1 MSLEDETPKSIVD
14 EFKDFIKA
22 GKEGSDDVIRGIP
35 DAWRPRSEIDNNGG
49 FVVSTPRPDG
59 NTPGAEEL
67 LREANLDPAEWV
79 VTSSR
84 KSRWQRY
91 DGEYLESFR
100 LNVVPLHNSSGKDYD
115 SEKLIE
121 EIVNWRPTGPV
132 NDKPGNLTAVYSLGD
147 TQYGKDDTPAIVE
160 RVLRTF
166 DEVVE
171 HHKYLMTKYNFEQI
185 ALPQLGDC
193 IEGMTSQ
200 KGKVMGRH
208 DIGVAQQVQ
217 VGRRILMAQ
226 IKSMAQLAPKIIVP
240 VVPGN
245 HDEVQRFLVSRP
257 EDSWQIEIVRAVED
271 AVLENEFLKDR
282 IEFRYPAKDDSTL
295 AVNLSGT
302 LYGMAHGHQKANMVN
317 WWQGQ
322 VMGRCSVAN
331 ADILNVGHLHHYDVQ
346 SVGKRLFIQN
356 PAMDNGS
363 AWWRDKSGL
372 ESHPGIVSLVVGK
385 DFDARRELVVL
396 GGFR

>member
-1 MSLEDETPKSIVD
+1 MVPMSIKDD
-14 EFKDFIKA
+14 FNEFVSA
-22 GKEGSDDVIRGIP
+22 GKEGSDNIAKDIP
-35 DAWRPRSEIDNNGG
+35 ESWRPRSEIGSDGG
-49 FVVSTPRPDG
+49 FVISTPVVG
-59 NTPGAEEL
+59 ENIPGARDAL
-67 LREANLDPAEWV
+67 IEAGLNPDEWQV
-79 VTSSR
+79 VNMR
-84 KSRWQRY
+84 QGRWQRW
-91 DGEYLESFR
+91 DEAWLTSIR
-100 LNVVPLHNSSGKDYD
+100 LNIVPARGYAGKDYD
-115 SEKLIE
+115 AEKLIE
-121 EIVNWRPTGPV
+121 SMVNWRP
-132 NDKPGNLTAVYSLGD
+132 DKSVDFEGDLTAVYSLGD
-147 TQYGKDDTPAIVE
+147 TQYGKDDTPAIVD

-166 DEVVE
+166 SEAVA
-171 HHKYLMTKYNFEQI
+171 HHEFLQKKYKIGQI

-217 VGRRILMAQ
+217 VGRRILMNQ
-226 IKSMAQLAPKIIVP
+226 IKAMAPLAGKIIVP

-271 AVLENEFLKDR
+271 ACLENDFLKDR
-282 IEFRYPAKDDSTL
+282 VEFRYPAKDDSTL

-302 LYGMAHGHQKANMVN
+302 LYGMAHGHQARDMVK
-317 WWQGQ
+317 WWSGQ

-346 SVGKRLFIQN
+346 SVGARLFIQN

-363 AWWRDKSGL
+363 AWFRDKSGL
-372 ESHPGIVSLVVGK
+372 ESHPGITSLVVGAG
-385 DFDARRELVVL
+385 FDARRELVVL

>member
-1 MSLEDETPKSIVD
+1 MALKD
-14 EFKDFIKA
+14 EFNEFVKA
-22 GKEGSDDVIRGIP
+22 GIEGSDNVTKDIP
-35 DAWRPRSEIDNNGG
+35 DAWRPRSEIGTDGG

-59 NTPGAEEL
+59 NTPGAEEI
-67 LREANLDPAEWV
+67 LREANLDPAEWAV
-79 VTSSR
+79 VSHR
-84 KSRWQRY
+84 RSRWQRY
-91 DGEYLESFR
+91 DGEWLESFR
-100 LNVVPLHNSSGKDYD
+100 VNVVPVSGGSAKDYD
-115 SEKLIE
+115 AEKLIE
-121 EIVNWRPTGPV
+121 SISSWRPESSIDFEG
-132 NDKPGNLTAVYSLGD
+132 DLTAVYSLGD
-147 TQYGKDDTPAIVE
+147 TQYGKDDTPAIVD
-160 RVLRTF
+160 RVLKSF
-166 DEVVE
+166 SAAVE
-171 HHKYLMTKYNFEQI
+171 HHKFLQQKYKISQI

-217 VGRRILMAQ
+217 VGRRVLMAQ
-226 IKSMAQLAPKIIVP
+226 IKAMAPFATKIIVP

-271 AVLENEFLKDR
+271 ACLENDFLKDR
-282 IEFRYPAKDDSTL
+282 VEFRYPAKDDSTL

-302 LYGMAHGHQKANMVN
+302 LYGMAHGHQGRDMVK
-317 WWQGQ
+317 WWSGQ

-346 SVGKRLFIQN
+346 SVGMRLFIQN

-363 AWWRDKSGL
+363 AWFRDKSGL
-372 ESHPGIVSLVVGK
+372 ESHPGITSLVVGEG
-385 DFDARRELVVL
+385 FDPRRELVVL

>member
-1 MSLEDETPKSIVD
+1 MSIKD
-14 EFKDFIKA
+14 EFDKFVQT
-22 GKEGSDDVIRGIP
+22 GKEGSDKILKSIP
-35 DAWRPRSEIDNNGG
+35 ENWRPRSEIDQETGG
-49 FVVSTPRPDG
+49 FIVGSPRPDG

-67 LREANLDPAEWV
+67 LREANLDPAEWRV
-79 VTSSR
+79 VSHR
-84 KSRWQRY
+84 RGRWQKY
-91 DGEYLESFR
+91 DGDWLESFR
-100 LNVVPLHNSSGKDYD
+100 VNVVPAEGVAKPDYD
-115 SEKLIE
+115 AESLISEISK
-121 EIVNWRPTGPV
+121 W
-132 NDKPGNLTAVYSLGD
+132 KPGKLQQFDGDLTAVYSIGD
-147 TQYGKDDTPAIVE
+147 TQYGKDDTPAIVD
-160 RVLRTF
+160 RVLRSF
-166 DEVVE
+166 DEAVE
-171 HHKYLMTKYNFEQI
+171 HHKYVAKKYGISQI

-226 IKSMAQLAPKIIVP
+226 IKALAPFAKKIIVP

-271 AVLENEFLKDR
+271 ACAENDYLRELV
-282 IEFRYPAKDDSTL
+282 EFRYPAKDDSTL

-302 LYGMAHGHQKANMVN
+302 IYGMAHGHQSRDMAK

-322 VMGRCSVAN
+322 VMGNCSIAQ
-331 ADILNVGHLHHYDVQ
+331 ADILNVGHLHHYVAKA
-346 SVGKRLFIQN
+346 VGTKLFVQN

-363 AWWRDKSGL
+363 SWFRDKSGL
-372 ESHPGIVSLVVGK
+372 ESHPGIVSMVVGAG
-385 DFDARRELVVL
+385 FDPRRELIVL
-396 GGFR
+396 GGMR

>member
-1 MSLEDETPKSIVD
+1 MSIKD
-14 EFKDFIKA
+14 EFNKFVKA
-22 GKEGSDDVIRGIP
+22 GQEGSDKLTKDIP
-35 DAWRPRSEIDNNGG
+35 ETWRPRSEVDANGG
-49 FVVSTPRPDG
+49 FVVSSPGVGETV
-59 NTPGAEEL
+59 PGAREAL
-67 LREANLDPAEWV
+67 IEANLNPEDWE
-79 VTSSR
+79 VTSVR
-84 KSRWQRY
+84 RGRWQRY
-91 DGEYLESFR
+91 DGEWLESLR
-100 LNVVPLHNSSGKDYD
+100 LNIVPSRGSGTDYD
-115 SEKLIE
+115 AKALIQ
-121 EIVNWRPTGPV
+121 EIVKW
-132 NDKPGNLTAVYSLGD
+132 KPGKTYDHDGDLTAVYSLGD
-147 TQYGKDDTPAIVE
+147 TQYGKDDTPAIVD

-166 DEVVE
+166 DECVE
-171 HHKYLMTKYNFEQI
+171 HHKLLMKKYPNRINQI

-226 IKSMAQLAPKIIVP
+226 IKAMAPFAQKIIVP

-271 AVLENEFLKDR
+271 ACQENDFLRDR
-282 IEFRYPAKDDSTL
+282 VEFRYPAKDDSTL
-295 AVNLSGT
+295 AVNLSGV
-302 LYGMAHGHQKANMVN
+302 LYGMAHGHQKSNMVN
-317 WWQGQ
+317 WWSGQ
-322 VMGRCSVAN
+322 VMGRCAVAN

-346 SVGKRLFIQN
+346 SVGTRLFIQN
-356 PAMDNGS
+356 PAQDNGS

-372 ESHPGIVSLVVGK
+372 ESHPGMVTLVVGEG
-385 DFDARRELVVL
+385 FDARRELVVL

>member
-1 MSLEDETPKSIVD
+1 MALKD
-14 EFKDFIKA
+14 EFNEFVKA
-22 GKEGSDDVIRGIP
+22 GIEGSDNITKDIP
-35 DAWRPRSEIDNNGG
+35 DAWRPRSEIGTDGG

-59 NTPGAEEL
+59 NTPGAEEI
-67 LREANLDPAEWV
+67 LREANLDPAEWAV
-79 VTSSR
+79 ISHR
-84 KSRWQRY
+84 RSRWQRY
-91 DGEYLESFR
+91 DGEWLESFR
-100 LNVVPLHNSSGKDYD
+100 VNVVPVRSSLEKDYD
-115 SEKLIE
+115 AEKLIAS
-121 EIVNWRPTGPV
+121 ITNW
-132 NDKPGNLTAVYSLGD
+132 KPKSSIDFEGDLTAVYSIGD
-147 TQYGKDDTPAIVE
+147 TQYGKDDTPAIVD
-160 RVLRTF
+160 RVLRSF
-166 DEVVE
+166 NEAVDQ
-171 HHKYLMTKYNFEQI
+171 HKFLQKKYKISQI

-226 IKSMAQLAPKIIVP
+226 IKAMAPYATKIIVP

-271 AVLENEFLKDR
+271 ACLENDFLKDR
-282 IEFRYPAKDDSTL
+282 VEFRYPAKDDSTL

-302 LYGMAHGHQKANMVN
+302 LYGMAHGHQGRDMVK
-317 WWQGQ
+317 WWSGQ

-331 ADILNVGHLHHYDVQ
+331 ADILNVGHLHHYDVR

-363 AWWRDKSGL
+363 GWFRDKSGL
-372 ESHPGIVSLVVGK
+372 ESYPGITSLVVGEG
-385 DFDARRELVVL
+385 FDARRELVVL